1 MPYGTLFQAAKFSVW
16 IQVSQVEVKP
26 QGAAPLVLIFLA
38 ASNTSFQVFG
48 GLSTSSP
55 AFWKMSLL

>member
-1 MPYGTLFQAAKFSVW
+1 VW

-26 QGAAPLVLIFLA
+26 QGAAPDALIFLA
-38 ASNTSFQVFG
+38 ASQTSVQVLG